1 MTRTI
6 IEFAQIVVSV
16 LLTAAI
22 LLQAQ
27 GSGLGTTWG
36 GGGETY
42 HTRRGVEKVIF
53 GFTIFAIII
62 FTLLSLSLLIIK

>member
-1 MTRTI
+1 MSTPLLI
-6 IEFAQIVVSV
+6 AQIVVSV

-27 GSGLGTTWG
+27 GSGFGTTWG

-42 HTRRGVEKVIF
+42 HTKRGVERVVFI
-53 GFTIFAIII
+53 FTIIGVIVFSI
-62 FTLLSLSLLIIK
+62 LSIANLIAR

>member
-1 MTRTI
+1 MSSPLLI
-6 IEFAQIVVSV
+6 AQIVVSV

-27 GSGLGTTWG
+27 GSGFGTTWG

-42 HTRRGVEKVIF
+42 HTKRGVERVVFI
-53 GFTIFAIII
+53 FTIIGVIVFSI
-62 FTLLSLSLLIIK
+62 LSIANLIAR